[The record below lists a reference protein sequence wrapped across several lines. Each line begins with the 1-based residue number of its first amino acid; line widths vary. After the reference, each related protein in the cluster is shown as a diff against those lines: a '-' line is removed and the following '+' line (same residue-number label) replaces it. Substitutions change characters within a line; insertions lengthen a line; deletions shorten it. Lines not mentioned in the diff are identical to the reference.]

1 MIGII
6 GGSGVYDISLL
17 ENVKEVEM
25 KTPFGEPS
33 SVITIGEFQGKNVA
47 FLSRHGK
54 THSIA
59 PHKVN
64 YRANIWALK
73 ELGVKV
79 ILAPCAVGSMKEEI
93 KAGDF
98 VFVDQFIDRTYGRE
112 TTFYDNALD
121 IRDINCGIENPKIFN
136 KEKVCHISVAEP
148 CCERVRKLL
157 IETAQELNLNY
168 YKTGTYICVNGPR
181 FSTKAESNLFQKWG
195 TDVIGMTM
203 VPESVLARE
212 AEICYVS
219 IAMVTDYD
227 CWKDKSVSMKDI
239 IETVKANSE
248 KSKNLLMKVIP
259 KIIDED
265 CSCHHALDNAIA

>member
-17 ENVKEVEM
+17 ENINEVEM

-33 SVITIGEFQGKNVA
+33 SAITMGEFQGKKVA

-54 THSIA
+54 EHSIA

-73 ELGVKV
+73 ELGVKL
-79 ILAPCAVGSMKEEI
+79 ILAPCAVGSMKEQI

-98 VFVDQFIDRTYGRE
+98 VFVDQFIDRTHGRKI
-112 TTFYDNALD
+112 TFYDN
-121 IRDINCGIENPKIFN
+121 
-136 KEKVCHISVAEP
+136 EKVCHISVAEP
-148 CCERVRKLL
+148 CCERTRKLL

-168 YKTGTYICVNGPR
+168 HKTGTYICVNGPR

-195 TDVIGMTM
+195 TDVIGMSM

-248 KSKNLLMKVIP
+248 KSKKMLMNIIP
-259 KIIDED
+259 KINLDED
-265 CSCHHALDNAIA
+265 CSCYHALDNAIA

>member
-6 GGSGVYDISLL
+6 GGSGSYDISLL
-17 ENVKEVEM
+17 ENVKDVEM

-33 SVITIGEFQGKNVA
+33 SVITVGKFQGKKIA

-59 PHKVN
+59 PHKIN

-93 KAGDF
+93 NAGDF
-98 VFVDQFIDRTYGRE
+98 VFVDQFIDRTHGRE
-112 TTFYDNALD
+112 TTFYDKN
-121 IRDINCGIENPKIFN
+121 
-136 KEKVCHISVAEP
+136 KVCHISVADP

-157 IETAQELNLNY
+157 TETAQELNLQY
-168 YKTGTYICVNGPR
+168 HKTGTYICVNGPR
-181 FSTKAESNLFQKWG
+181 FSTKAESKLFQKWG
-195 TDVIGMTM
+195 TDVIGMTL
-203 VPESVLARE
+203 VPECVLARE
-212 AEICYVS
+212 VEICYVS
-219 IAMVTDYD
+219 IAMITDYD
-227 CWKDKSVSMKDI
+227 CWKDHAVSMKEI
-239 IETVKANSE
+239 IDTVNANSE
-248 KSKNLLMKVIP
+248 KSKQLLMNLIP
-259 KIIDED
+259 KIRDED

>member
-6 GGSGVYDISLL
+6 GGSGSYDISLL
-17 ENVKEVEM
+17 ENVKDVEM

-33 SVITIGEFQGKNVA
+33 SVITVGKFQGKKIA

-59 PHKVN
+59 PHKIN

-93 KAGDF
+93 NAGDF
-98 VFVDQFIDRTYGRE
+98 VFVDQFIDRTHGRE
-112 TTFYDNALD
+112 TTFYDKN
-121 IRDINCGIENPKIFN
+121 
-136 KEKVCHISVAEP
+136 KVCHISVADP

-157 IETAQELNLNY
+157 TETAQELNLQY
-168 YKTGTYICVNGPR
+168 HKTGTYICVNGPR
-181 FSTKAESNLFQKWG
+181 FSTKAESKLFQKWG
-195 TDVIGMTM
+195 TDVIGMTL
-203 VPESVLARE
+203 VPECVLARE

-248 KSKNLLMKVIP
+248 KSKKMLMNIIP
-259 KIIDED
+259 KINLDED
-265 CSCHHALDNAIA
+265 CSCYHALDNAIA